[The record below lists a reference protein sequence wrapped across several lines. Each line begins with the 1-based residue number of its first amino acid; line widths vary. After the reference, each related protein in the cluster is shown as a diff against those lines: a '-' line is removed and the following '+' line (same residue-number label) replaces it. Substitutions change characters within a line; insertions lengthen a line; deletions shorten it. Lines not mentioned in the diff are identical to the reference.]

1 MVEELRLRY
10 IAVEGPIGVGKT
22 SLVEVLAH
30 KLKAAPL
37 FEESENPFLAEFY
50 RNREKAAF
58 KTQLFFLLTRYQQ
71 QQGLRQQDL
80 FFKLTISDYLFEKD
94 RIFAYL
100 NLADAELIIY
110 EKLYSLLVP
119 NVPSP
124 DLVIYLQ
131 ASTDVLWERIKK
143 RKKKEETSLS
153 LDYLEEVNQA
163 YNRFFFHYNKTPL
176 LVVNTSEVDF
186 TKKPEEVDELIRE
199 ISRMGRGTRYY
210 VPLGSR

>member
-1 MVEELRLRY
+1 MEELRLRY

-143 RKKKEETSLS
+143 RKKKEEASLS

>member
-143 RKKKEETSLS
+143 RKKKEEASLS

>member
-1 MVEELRLRY
+1 
-10 IAVEGPIGVGKT
+10 
-22 SLVEVLAH
+22 
-30 KLKAAPL
+30 L

-143 RKKKEETSLS
+143 RKKKEEASLS

>member
-1 MVEELRLRY
+1 MRLRY

-143 RKKKEETSLS
+143 RKKKEEASLS

>member
-100 NLADAELIIY
+100 NLADTIIR
-110 EKLYSLLVP
+110 P
-119 NVPSP
+119 
-124 DLVIYLQ
+124 
-131 ASTDVLWERIKK
+131 
-143 RKKKEETSLS
+143 
-153 LDYLEEVNQA
+153 
-163 YNRFFFHYNKTPL
+163 RFWW
-176 LVVNTSEVDF
+176 
-186 TKKPEEVDELIRE
+186 
-199 ISRMGRGTRYY
+199 
-210 VPLGSR
+210 